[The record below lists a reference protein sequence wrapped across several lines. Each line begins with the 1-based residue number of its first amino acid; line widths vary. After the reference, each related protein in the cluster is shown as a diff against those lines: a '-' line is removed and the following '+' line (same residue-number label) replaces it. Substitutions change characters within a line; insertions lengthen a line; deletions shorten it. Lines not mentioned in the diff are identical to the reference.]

1 MNRALEENRLLKS
14 QLNLA
19 KTAIDKK
26 DSLVADAVNCTFVA
40 CPCTKNGERP
50 NMNLLFKLRKKV
62 MELRNLIVMQE
73 VEITDLQSSTKFVKV
88 RELMSEIE
96 SLRAIAEK
104 NGDTSQNE
112 IEELRK

>member
-1 MNRALEENRLLKS
+1 
-14 QLNLA
+14 
-19 KTAIDKK
+19 
-26 DSLVADAVNCTFVA
+26 
-40 CPCTKNGERP
+40 
-50 NMNLLFKLRKKV
+50 MNLLFKLRKKV